1 MSKRR
6 INVINIIE
14 MAIYINRYWYY
25 NGYLYPEMMTVFV
38 ALDPCTKQ
46 NGCLEVIHLSKRF

>member
-1 MSKRR
+1 MD
-6 INVINIIE
+6 
-14 MAIYINRYWYY
+14 IYINRYWYY

-46 NGCLEVIHLSKRF
+46 NGCLEVIHLSKYLTVTI